1 MPELPEVQT
10 IATDLKPML
19 SGKKIADATYVG
31 GLGRELLQKSRVD
44 LSLSLPGKRI
54 TGVRRL
60 SKQLL
65 LDLDSGEAVSFH
77 LRITGR
83 LLLRTSGS
91 SQDEYA
97 RLMIKLEAGQ
107 ELRFTDRNGLASA
120 ELLTQSEIDAQAE
133 RYGPEVLDQGLSQ
146 EKFFELVTGPT
157 EPSLKETL
165 LNQKIVS
172 GMGNIYVDEAL
183 FLAKLHPNL
192 KPKQLSEAEAERLLA
207 ACRQVLEEGLRDRG
221 TTIDS
226 YLDAYGHPGHHQ
238 DHLRVYGKAD
248 QPCPEGNGMIEYKE
262 VGGRRTYFC
271 PACQRL
277 PQLSLF

>member
-10 IATDLKPML
+10 IATDLRPVL
-19 SGKKIADATYVG
+19 P
-31 GLGRELLQKSRVD
+31 GLTITKVSYTGPLGQELLRKSRID
-44 LSLSLPGKRI
+44 LSLSLPGKKI
-54 TGVRRL
+54 TEVRRL

-65 LDLDSGEAVSFH
+65 LDLSSGEVLSLH

-83 LLLRTSGS
+83 ILLRKGGDKEDDYTR
-91 SQDEYA
+91 A
-97 RLMIKLEAGQ
+97 KLELDDGQ

-120 ELLTQSEIDAQAE
+120 DLLTQSELGVQE
-133 RYGPEVLDQGLSQ
+133 KRYGPEILNPDLTTDQ
-146 EKFFELVTGPT
+146 FFALITSST

-165 LNQKIVS
+165 LQQKIVS

-183 FLAKLHPNL
+183 YLAQLHPNL
-192 KPKQLSEAEAERLLA
+192 KPKQVATGEAEVLLES
-207 ACRQVLEEGLRDRG
+207 CRQVLAEGLRDRG

-226 YLDAYGHPGHHQ
+226 YVDAYGNPGHHQ
-238 DHLRVYGKAD
+238 EHLRVYGRAG
-248 QPCPEGNGMIEYKE
+248 QPCLNGNGTIEYKE

-271 PACQRL
+271 PACQKL